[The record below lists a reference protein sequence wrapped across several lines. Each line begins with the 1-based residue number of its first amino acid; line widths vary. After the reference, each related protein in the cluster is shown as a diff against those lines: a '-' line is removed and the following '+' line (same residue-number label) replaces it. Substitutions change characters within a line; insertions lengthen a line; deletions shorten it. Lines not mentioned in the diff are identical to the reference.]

1 MIRKLLGSFWSA
13 ATRPSSMSWVITSL
27 KPSARNSALTLVRS
41 SRRLIRSVA
50 ASPASCRFLALARA
64 LRTLLLRGVVGLIGE
79 QRLQLLLN
87 GMKNDDIDLSLP
99 PIVIEAP

>member
-1 MIRKLLGSFWSA
+1 
-13 ATRPSSMSWVITSL
+13 
-27 KPSARNSALTLVRS
+27 
-41 SRRLIRSVA
+41 
-50 ASPASCRFLALARA
+50 
-64 LRTLLLRGVVGLIGE
+64 LLRGVVGLIGE